1 MIPKHVVII
10 PDGNR
15 RWAKEKN
22 LPSIEGHRVGFN
34 RFKEVVREA
43 QKLGIKTLT
52 IWGFSTEN
60 WDRSKEEVD
69 YLFKLFKTILT
80 TFSKE
85 AIKNEVR
92 FRHLGRKSKLPR
104 FIINALVR
112 LENKTKKFSNYN
124 LNLALDYGGRDE
136 IVRAINKILACRK
149 SLKDIDNETFNQ
161 YLDTAGLDDPDLII
175 RTSGEQRLSGMLP
188 WQAVYAELY
197 FPKVYFPDFDKKAF
211 HEAIAEFSRR
221 KRRFGK

>member
-92 FRHLGRKSKLPR
+92 FRHLCRKSKLPR

-175 RTSGEQRLSGMLP
+175 RTSGEQRLSVMLP